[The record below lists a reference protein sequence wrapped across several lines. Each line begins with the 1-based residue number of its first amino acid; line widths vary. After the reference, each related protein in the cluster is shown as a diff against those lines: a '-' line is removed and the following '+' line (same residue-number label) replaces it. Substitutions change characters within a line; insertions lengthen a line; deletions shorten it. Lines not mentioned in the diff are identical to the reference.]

1 MQRKIAVTGL
11 GVISPIGN
19 DMESFWGALLRGES
33 GAGPVTRFDAS
44 RLDSKIAAEV
54 KGFDPGLWM
63 DKKESRKMGLFS
75 QYAVAA
81 SVQAWRDAGL
91 ADEGFR
97 ATGGEAAAAMAGS
110 DVIKAEGGAD
120 AARMAESRA
129 LSSSYDGERT
139 AICLGNGIGG
149 LEVFQDSHAKLL
161 ESGPDRMPPM
171 TVPLMIANEAAANVA
186 MRLGIR
192 GPAYTQV
199 TACASGTDA
208 IGQAI
213 DLLRSGRADIVVA
226 GGTEAAITEFAMGGF
241 CRLKALTTR
250 RNDEPKKASRPFDA
264 DRDGFLIG
272 EGAGIMILEDYE
284 RAKARGARIY
294 ALASGYG
301 ATCDAY
307 HLTAPHPEGIQ
318 GSRAL
323 ALALEDAGLKPSEV
337 GYYNA
342 HGTSTQLNDPTE
354 TAMVKKTFGDAVHQL
369 KISSTKSMTGH
380 CLGAT
385 GAIEAIVCVK
395 AIETGY
401 LPPTINL
408 DNPDI
413 AAGCDLDY
421 IPNKAIHHPI
431 EAALTASLGFG
442 GHNGALAFRRA

>member
-1 MQRKIAVTGL
+1 MHRKIAVTGL
-11 GVISPIGN
+11 GVISPVGN
-19 DMESFWGALLRGES
+19 DMESFWAALLRGES
-33 GAGPVTRFDAS
+33 GAGPVTKFDAS
-44 RLDSKIAAEV
+44 GLETRIAAEV

-63 DKKESRKMGLFS
+63 DKKESRKMALFS

-81 SVQAWRDAGL
+81 AVQAWRSAGL
-91 ADEGFR
+91 AGL
-97 ATGGEAAAAMAGS
+97 
-110 DVIKAEGGAD
+110 AEPGAGGAAVD
-120 AARMAESRA
+120 R
-129 LSSSYDGERT
+129 ERV
-139 AICLGNGIGG
+139 AVCLGNGIGG
-149 LEVFQDSHAKLL
+149 LEIFQESYAKLL

-186 MRLGIR
+186 MRLGLQ
-192 GPAYTQV
+192 GPAFTQV

-213 DLLRSGRADIVVA
+213 DLLRSGRVDMVVA
-226 GGTEAAITEFAMGGF
+226 GGTEASITVFAMGGF
-241 CRLKALTTR
+241 CRLKALSTLH
-250 RNDEPKKASRPFDA
+250 NDDPTKASRPFDK

-272 EGAGIMILEDYE
+272 EGAGILILEDFE
-284 RAKARGARIY
+284 RAKARGAKVY
-294 ALASGYG
+294 ALAAGYG

-307 HLTAPHPEGIQ
+307 HLTAPSPDGIQ

-323 ALALEDAGLKPSEV
+323 TLAMEDAGLKASEV

-354 TAMVKKTFGDAVHQL
+354 TAMVKKAFGEAAGKL

-395 AIETGY
+395 AIETGW

-408 DNPDI
+408 DNPDLE
-413 AAGCDLDY
+413 AGCDLDY
-421 IPNKAIHHPI
+421 IPNVAIHHPV
-431 EAALTASLGFG
+431 EAALSASLGFG
-442 GHNGALAFRRA
+442 GHNGALAFSRA

>member
-1 MQRKIAVTGL
+1 MKRKIAVTGL
-11 GVISPIGN
+11 GVISPVGN
-19 DMESFWGALLRGES
+19 DMESFWNALLKGQS

-54 KGFDPGLWM
+54 KGFDPNLWM
-63 DKKESRKMGLFS
+63 DRKESRKMALFS

-81 SVQAWRDAGL
+81 AVQAWRDAGFEKASTGSAGL
-91 ADEGFR
+91 DDSGERPDPVGFD
-97 ATGGEAAAAMAGS
+97 S
-110 DVIKAEGGAD
+110 
-120 AARMAESRA
+120 
-129 LSSSYDGERT
+129 ERT
-139 AICLGNGIGG
+139 AVCLGNGIGG
-149 LEVFQDSHAKLL
+149 LEIFEDSHAKLL

-186 MRLGIR
+186 MRLGIH
-192 GPAYTQV
+192 GPAFTQV

-213 DLLRSGRADIVVA
+213 DLLRSGRVDMVVA
-226 GGTEAAITEFAMGGF
+226 GGTEASITVFAMGGF

-250 RNDEPKKASRPFDA
+250 CNDDPAKASRPFDR

-272 EGAGIMILEDYE
+272 EGAGILILEDYE
-284 RAKARGARIY
+284 HAKSRGARIY
-294 ALASGYG
+294 ALAAGYG
-301 ATCDAY
+301 GTCDAY

-318 GSRAL
+318 GARAL
-323 ALALEDAGLKPSEV
+323 ALALEDAELQPSDV

-354 TAMVKKTFGDAVHQL
+354 TAMVKKTFGDAVKSL
-369 KISSTKSMTGH
+369 KVSSTKSMTGH

-395 AIETGY
+395 AIQTGW

-408 DNPDI
+408 DNPDLE
-413 AAGCDLDY
+413 AGCDLDY
-421 IPNKAIHHPI
+421 IPNVAIHHPVK
-431 EAALTASLGFG
+431 AALSASLGFG

>member
-1 MQRKIAVTGL
+1 MQKKIAVTGL
-11 GVISPIGN
+11 GVISPVGN
-19 DMESFWGALLRGES
+19 SIESFWSALLRGES

-44 RLDSKIAAEV
+44 GLESRIAAEV

-63 DKKESRKMGLFS
+63 DRKESRKMALFS

-81 SVQAWRDAGL
+81 AVQAWRDAGF
-91 ADEGFR
+91 EE
-97 ATGGEAAAAMAGS
+97 TGTGSTGAAGLGEAEEAGERLRS
-110 DVIKAEGGAD
+110 FGH
-120 AARMAESRA
+120 SR
-129 LSSSYDGERT
+129 ERT
-139 AICLGNGIGG
+139 AVCLGNGIGG
-149 LEVFQDSHAKLL
+149 LEVFQESYAKLL

-186 MRLGIR
+186 MRLQIH
-192 GPAYTQV
+192 GPAFTQV

-213 DLLRSGRADIVVA
+213 DLLRSGRVDLALA
-226 GGTEAAITEFAMGGF
+226 GGTEASITVFAMGGF

-250 RNDEPKKASRPFDA
+250 YNDDPKKASRPFDR

-272 EGAGIMILEDYE
+272 EGSGILVLEDYDK
-284 RAKARGARIY
+284 AIARGARIY

-318 GSRAL
+318 GARAL
-323 ALALEDAGLKPSEV
+323 ALALEDAGLAPDNV

-354 TAMVKKTFGDAVHQL
+354 TAMVKKTFGDAVKKL

-408 DNPDI
+408 DNPDLE
-413 AAGCDLDY
+413 AGCDLDY
-421 IPNKAIHHPI
+421 IPNVAIHHQV
-431 EAALTASLGFG
+431 EAALSASLGFG

>member
-19 DMESFWGALLRGES
+19 DMESFWSALLRGES
-33 GAGPVTRFDAS
+33 GSGPVTHFDAS
-44 RLDSKIAAEV
+44 RLDSRIAAEV

-81 SVQAWRDAGL
+81 SVQAWNDAGL
-91 ADEGFR
+91 AD
-97 ATGGEAAAAMAGS
+97 S
-110 DVIKAEGGAD
+110 NC
-120 AARMAESRA
+120 
-129 LSSSYDGERT
+129 DGERT

-149 LEVFQDSHAKLL
+149 LEVFQDSYAKLL

-186 MRLGIR
+186 MRLGIK

-213 DLLRSGRADIVVA
+213 DLLRSGRVDVVVA
-226 GGTEAAITEFAMGGF
+226 GGTEAAVTEFAMGGF

-250 RNDEPKKASRPFDA
+250 CNDNPTKASRPFDR

-272 EGAGIMILEDYE
+272 EGAGILILEDYD
-284 RAKARGARIY
+284 RAKARGAKIY

-318 GSRAL
+318 GTRAL
-323 ALALEDAGLKPSEV
+323 VLALEDAGLKPSEV

-354 TAMVKKTFGDAVHQL
+354 TAMVKKTFGDAVKQL

-421 IPNKAIHHPI
+421 IPNKSIHHPV

>member
-1 MQRKIAVTGL
+1 MKRKIAVTGL
-11 GVISPIGN
+11 GVISPVGN
-19 DMESFWGALLRGES
+19 DMESFWNALLKGQS
-33 GAGPVTRFDAS
+33 GAGPVTKFDPS
-44 RLDSKIAAEV
+44 QLESKIAAEV

-63 DKKESRKMGLFS
+63 DRKESRKMALFS

-81 SVQAWRDAGL
+81 AVQAWRDAGFEK
-91 ADEGFR
+91 AGTGSAGFEK
-97 ATGGEAAAAMAGS
+97 AGTGSAGFEKAGTGSAGFEKAAEASPGFDS
-110 DVIKAEGGAD
+110 
-120 AARMAESRA
+120 
-129 LSSSYDGERT
+129 ERT
-139 AICLGNGIGG
+139 AVCLGNGIGG
-149 LEVFQDSHAKLL
+149 LEIFQDSHAKLL

-186 MRLGIR
+186 MRLGLH
-192 GPAYTQV
+192 GPAFTQV

-213 DLLRSGRADIVVA
+213 DLIRSGRVDMVVA
-226 GGTEAAITEFAMGGF
+226 GGTEAAITVFAMGGF

-250 RNDEPKKASRPFDA
+250 CNDDPAKASRPFDK

-272 EGAGIMILEDYE
+272 EGAGILILEDYDH
-284 RAKARGARIY
+284 AKARGARIY
-294 ALASGYG
+294 ALAAGYG
-301 ATCDAY
+301 GTCDAY

-318 GSRAL
+318 GARSL
-323 ALALEDAGLKPSEV
+323 ALALEDAGLEPADV

-354 TAMVKKTFGDAVHQL
+354 TAMVKKTFGDAAKTL

-395 AIETGY
+395 AIETGW

-408 DNPDI
+408 DNPDLE
-413 AAGCDLDY
+413 AGCDLDY
-421 IPNKAIHHPI
+421 IPNVAIHHPI
-431 EAALTASLGFG
+431 KAALSASLGFG
-442 GHNGALAFRRA
+442 GHNGALAFRSA